1 MKILWL
7 ELAEEDIESIY
18 QFYAEDKSIKAA
30 NKIYNDI
37 LDATDSLAVFPQK
50 ASIEPDV
57 SDDDEEYRSLV
68 VQKHFKIIYFVEC
81 DSIYIAAIWD
91 CRRNPQTNIN
101 KIKS

>member
-1 MKILWL
+1 MKIFWL

-37 LDATDSLAVFPQK
+37 LDATDSLAVFPQM

-57 SDDDEEYRSLV
+57 SDYDEEYRSLV